1 MTDTP
6 CPPDITSLHEAV
18 AALTKRLDRIEAQ
31 GAQPSTLEGAQAR
44 LTAAWDAVRG
54 KSRAP
59 EGAAPFRHPKG
70 LLWPILTICA
80 VLLALICA
88 VELAEEIFDGLGH
101 LGRWSD

>member
-1 MTDTP
+1 
-6 CPPDITSLHEAV
+6 LHEAI
-18 AALTKRLDRIEAQ
+18 ATLTKRLDRIEAQ

-44 LTAAWDAVRG
+44 LTAAWDAARG

-70 LLWPILTICA
+70 LFWPILTICA

-88 VELAEEIFDGLGH
+88 VELAEELFDGLGH